1 MKHFSVSNMSLIES
15 MCTFLLCVFS
25 FLCYFVWRVL
35 VRFDLT
41 FSSWFFSRSL
51 VEGEKFCV
59 YMRDHGFLLGR
70 KVKVFWDDQIYQKGR
85 KKMHR
90 VKTKM
95 DCPILG
101 PVLPKTFFFSLPLLC
116 SSLYCRG
123 ANCSRDISQASLLVD
138 LQLDFTYEKNQWKI
152 ECPLM
157 CVGQHCWQQ
166 VNLPTWN
173 QLYQTL

>member
-1 MKHFSVSNMSLIES
+1 MV
-15 MCTFLLCVFS
+15 LLQIIGRRWKILCLYEGSWS
-25 FLCYFVWRVL
+25 FIRQ
-35 VRFDLT
+35 
-41 FSSWFFSRSL
+41 
-51 VEGEKFCV
+51 ENE
-59 YMRDHGFLLGR
+59 GFLR
-70 KVKVFWDDQIYQKGR
+70 WSNIPKG
-85 KKMHR
+85 KKENSHR
-90 VKTKM
+90 VKTTM

-123 ANCSRDISQASLLVD
+123 ANCNRAIPQASLLVD

-157 CVGQHCWQQ
+157 CVGQHCWQR

-173 QLYQTL
+173 QLYQTP